1 MAVDLKK
8 LEKLYNAAPAGVLTY
23 AAERY
28 STNEYSTDTS
38 GGVDKYRLEQLY
50 NAAPTPTKQ
59 GQLAVPVFT
68 AEDLAGTDR
77 SGYVNAGIPL
87 YSSPLH
93 TMQNQSGYV
102 NAGIPL
108 YSSRLQTMQNQSG
121 TQRGIYKNRGQIN
134 SAKEKSLPQSPHQ
147 SGTQQGYTSVK
158 SGMQQGYTAE
168 DTVNHTQRQSF
179 VLPQLYNQTAAYN
192 SQQGYTPPKGY
203 TSRQSYTPPK
213 GYTPIQNSTLQRDKN
228 QLGSINAQIQAISGS
243 GAGADKRNLQQL
255 FREKD
260 ALEQRLNVGRYDKD
274 LTPLERLQLSAQ
286 GIGESL
292 DATAS
297 VLTDAAVQA
306 VKDTA
311 ANIKNTDYL
320 AAKRKQA
327 QLAGD
332 ISRLER
338 RADMGALDT
347 DAQIYLE
354 NLRREKSAL
363 DKATAERYATP
374 LDMNSHSMQA
384 MKRAMQAQQQATY
397 GMGDTAAA
405 VYSIG
410 TAIADNASRLPL
422 MLLPVIGPAVSAGLV
437 SARIAA
443 EKVYKAG
450 SQGETAARALARGA
464 VSGGIEYIT
473 EKYALDKLG
482 RLAKSSAGRTY
493 LKTFFEQT
501 AENLPAALKNA
512 GKFAG
517 SMHRQGK
524 TEAGEEFVSY
534 VLNFVADKAAQDP
547 YATFSL
553 EDAAAAAF
561 GGYLSGV
568 VLGGTAAGIGIA
580 NRSKAENT
588 ADKEP
593 FEIKP
598 SAQMQENGVPAKNI
612 SSAVAENRA
621 KLEQETDSAEN
632 TSIDDNPNTHTREE
646 MVDIDGYKKAIS
658 PKMMAFINKVRS
670 LRDTNIPSKISQ
682 PLGTVKAEEAYIINK
697 ITGVDVAGY
706 KRSVKG
712 DRILHIDDRH
722 GVNGEADKS
731 LAETEDIA
739 RMEWVMD
746 NCDDIVQVIDEDGN
760 QAYSSHFYDKENK
773 KAPLVAYVKA
783 INGVYYI
790 VEAVPN
796 SAKKSLQLES
806 ARILKKEV
814 YQALNGKNYLSTDVQ
829 NVHGLASFK
838 PNISQSAQNSN
849 GKVLQP
855 AANTYTTDY
864 ADTSPEDF
872 LQNTSQTNLQKVIH
886 GQAQQMEEVYFLYRM
901 GMATQQQLEQTERQA
916 AQKIATARR
925 LEILERVYNTRKADR
940 QSQKAKADGTEAE
953 HNGQKTLEK
962 VRFAASVS
970 EKMQNDIERM
980 LVLMPVKHRLLAE
993 TMISSIEVVGADK
1006 NSGYEPVTKKILISV
1021 AADDKYTIIH
1031 EYAHAL
1037 ERAIDAYNDKKFISI
1052 RNKGFDNITI
1062 FDIIE
1067 DDRTFTEP
1075 IYRVMHE
1082 KLVSVYQGRL
1092 YESYGIFDGSKVSLE
1107 GMREYFS
1114 EGYKEYITN
1123 PENLKLHDPELFDY
1137 FEGI

>member
-8 LEKLYNAAPAGVLTY
+8 LEKLYNSAPAAVLTF

-50 NAAPTPTKQ
+50 NAAPAPTKQ

-68 AEDLAGTDR
+68 AADLAADLAGTGR
-77 SGYVNAGIPL
+77 SGYANTGIPL
-87 YSSPLH
+87 YH
-93 TMQNQSGYV
+93 
-102 NAGIPL
+102 IPL
-108 YSSRLQTMQNQSG
+108 QTGQNQSG
-121 TQRGIYKNRGQIN
+121 TQQGIYKNSTQTSPI
-134 SAKEKSLPQSPHQ
+134 KEKSLPQSTHQ

-168 DTVNHTQRQSF
+168 DIVNHTQRQSF

-192 SQQGYTPPKGY
+192 SLQGYTQPKGY
-203 TSRQSYTPPK
+203 TSRQSYTLPK
-213 GYTPIQNSTLQRDKN
+213 GYTPMQNSTLQRDKN

-374 LDMNSHSMQA
+374 LDMSTNSMQA

-547 YATFSL
+547 
-553 EDAAAAAF
+553 
-561 GGYLSGV
+561 
-568 VLGGTAAGIGIA
+568 
-580 NRSKAENT
+580 
-588 ADKEP
+588 
-593 FEIKP
+593 
-598 SAQMQENGVPAKNI
+598 
-612 SSAVAENRA
+612 
-621 KLEQETDSAEN
+621 
-632 TSIDDNPNTHTREE
+632 
-646 MVDIDGYKKAIS
+646 
-658 PKMMAFINKVRS
+658 
-670 LRDTNIPSKISQ
+670 
-682 PLGTVKAEEAYIINK
+682 
-697 ITGVDVAGY
+697 
-706 KRSVKG
+706 
-712 DRILHIDDRH
+712 
-722 GVNGEADKS
+722 
-731 LAETEDIA
+731 
-739 RMEWVMD
+739 
-746 NCDDIVQVIDEDGN
+746 
-760 QAYSSHFYDKENK
+760 
-773 KAPLVAYVKA
+773 
-783 INGVYYI
+783 
-790 VEAVPN
+790 
-796 SAKKSLQLES
+796 
-806 ARILKKEV
+806 
-814 YQALNGKNYLSTDVQ
+814 
-829 NVHGLASFK
+829 
-838 PNISQSAQNSN
+838 
-849 GKVLQP
+849 
-855 AANTYTTDY
+855 
-864 ADTSPEDF
+864 
-872 LQNTSQTNLQKVIH
+872 
-886 GQAQQMEEVYFLYRM
+886 
-901 GMATQQQLEQTERQA
+901 
-916 AQKIATARR
+916 
-925 LEILERVYNTRKADR
+925 
-940 QSQKAKADGTEAE
+940 
-953 HNGQKTLEK
+953 
-962 VRFAASVS
+962 
-970 EKMQNDIERM
+970 
-980 LVLMPVKHRLLAE
+980 
-993 TMISSIEVVGADK
+993 
-1006 NSGYEPVTKKILISV
+1006 
-1021 AADDKYTIIH
+1021 
-1031 EYAHAL
+1031 
-1037 ERAIDAYNDKKFISI
+1037 
-1052 RNKGFDNITI
+1052 
-1062 FDIIE
+1062 
-1067 DDRTFTEP
+1067 
-1075 IYRVMHE
+1075 
-1082 KLVSVYQGRL
+1082 
-1092 YESYGIFDGSKVSLE
+1092 
-1107 GMREYFS
+1107 
-1114 EGYKEYITN
+1114 
-1123 PENLKLHDPELFDY
+1123 
-1137 FEGI
+1137 